1 MSITITQAK
10 CRKCGKPLEKIPSY
24 LAKGD
29 GERLFECDACFY
41 PGCATTRLI
50 FGREKGS
57 RRGRLEGI
65 VEDFIGTAAK

>member
-1 MSITITQAK
+1 MPITQAK

-41 PGCATTRLI
+41 PGCATTRQY
-50 FGREKGS
+50 FGREKGT
-57 RRGRLEGI
+57 RRLEGI
-65 VEDFIGTAAK
+65 VEDFVGTAAK